1 MDKAVLKVIVNALFD
16 WLETSQAGHPILLL
30 VLRQLRKA
38 VLANLGDVAAA
49 MPPRVTAAFAPKK

>member
-1 MDKAVLKVIVNALFD
+1 MDKTVLKAVVNVVFD

-38 VLANLGDVAAA
+38 VLANLDDVAAG
-49 MPPRVTAAFAPKK
+49 MPPKVVAAFKKA